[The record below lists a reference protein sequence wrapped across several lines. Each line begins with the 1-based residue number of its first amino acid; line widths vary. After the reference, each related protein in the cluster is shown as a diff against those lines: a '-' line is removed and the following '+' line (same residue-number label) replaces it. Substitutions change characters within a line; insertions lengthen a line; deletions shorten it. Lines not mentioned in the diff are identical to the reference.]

1 MAGAKREIDRFK
13 VKPSGIFAGWFSAR
27 VMVDED
33 GIVTEEPVPGEPVMG
48 QNCISLYKKNDR
60 RYTNG
65 TLMTEFCNLGTHTNY
80 RIYAQDCSPYAYVQ
94 TDLNAPKC
102 GYMEPLPEPAV
113 PPNPFGVANYG
124 LYREISACDNKG
136 VPIKLEIYRRNFAGA
151 KSTLKSFGAKPI
163 TISWKNK
170 EDDKFGRIRATDC
183 TIELISS
190 FDFELQQFYTEDQR
204 EFRVHV
210 IKGGALKFKGYLMP
224 TDSSEEFTAAP
235 YTVSLKCTD
244 GLGALKQISYP
255 VPIGSS
261 INIRQN
267 FVEILAYCL
276 ALTNLDLDIITGA
289 NLYAIGM
296 PNGID
301 DDPLAMA
308 YVNPLRMSKS
318 GVIMNCYEIL
328 DYICA
333 QFGALLVQ
341 ENGTWKFI
349 RQSELSNPVIRTRR
363 YNYKG
368 LFLYSEQF
376 KNLRAAA
383 CKNED
388 DISILDDSPFMRTGS
403 PYKRVEVKTKFGDVP
418 AIIYNGDF
426 ELWDGQNFNY
436 WTRFGGINVTQTE
449 VMLTTT
455 TGEFPTGNHAM
466 LFNERANSGKW
477 IEAAPIAALL
487 GDKLTLSY
495 SVSRTKDTQTIAF
508 PKPGYLFKMRIKIGE
523 YYLTNTDDEY
533 KWVTQLA
540 TVTNFVNNSKGD
552 ISNFNISF
560 DLPDIPT
567 GGNLIIQLYGF
578 QKVEQVKTAG
588 GRPGS
593 ADPNNPASTDYP
605 YAEVTDYNPIY
616 IDKFSIQK
624 RKSEDKK
631 QIDSILS
638 ISQQDGFYTTVPDQ
652 IELLFGDY
660 AEQLIISA
668 TGQVSTRPS
677 RAATSNGGVPPANL
691 TPDLY
696 AIYYNNA
703 FTTGWYEYGKTATGL
718 PIGLMLAKAIMKAY
732 QRPFRFLSSSF
743 LGANFSYLDVFN
755 VHLPN
760 NESFKKRVFALLS
773 ADYDIFKNELN
784 NAEYVEIFEKDA
796 VTIDITVPAYP
807 GDQTSPIIQNPNPP
821 VPTDAGI
828 FTDEFTPE
836 FK

>member
-60 RYTNG
+60 RYSPG
-65 TLMTEFCNLGTHTNY
+65 TLMTEFCNITTHTNY
-80 RIYAQDCSPYAYVQ
+80 RIYAQDCSPYAYTQ
-94 TDLNAPKC
+94 TDLNAAKC
-102 GYMEPLPEPAV
+102 GYVVPLPTPAV
-113 PPNPFGVANYG
+113 PPNPFGTATYG
-124 LYREISACDNKG
+124 LYRDIQTCDNKG
-136 VPIKLEIYRRNFAGA
+136 NPIKLEIYKRNFAGA
-151 KSTLKSFGAKPI
+151 KSSLKGFAEKPI
-163 TISWKNK
+163 TIGWKNK
-170 EDDKFGRIRATDC
+170 DDDKFGRIRGTDC
-183 TIELISS
+183 TINLIST

-204 EFRVHV
+204 EYRIHV
-210 IKGGALKFKGYLMP
+210 IKNGALKFKGFLTP
-224 TDSSEEFTAAP
+224 SDCTESFTAAP

-244 GLGALKQISYP
+244 GLGALKQLSYP
-255 VPIGSS
+255 VPVGSS
-261 INIRQN
+261 IDIRQN

-276 ALTNLDLDIITGA
+276 ALTNLDLDIVTGA

-301 DDPLAMA
+301 DDPLALA

-318 GVIMNCYEIL
+318 GVIMNCYEVL
-328 DYICA
+328 EYICA
-333 QFGALLVQ
+333 QFGAFLVQ
-341 ENGTWKFI
+341 DNGAWKFI
-349 RQSELSNPVIRTRR
+349 RQPELSNPIIRTRR

-368 LFLYSEQF
+368 FFLYSEQF
-376 KNLRAAA
+376 KNLRYAS
-383 CKNED
+383 CNSS
-388 DISILDDSPFMRTGS
+388 DISMMDESPIMRTGNA
-403 PYKRVEVKTKFGDVP
+403 YKRVEIKTKFGDIP

-426 ELWDGQNFNY
+426 EQWDGQNFNY
-436 WTRFGGINVTQTE
+436 WTRFGGINISQTE
-449 VMLTTT
+449 IKLATV
-455 TGEFPTGNHAM
+455 GGDFPTGNHAL

-477 IEAAPIAALL
+477 LEATPIAALL

-495 SVSRTKDTQTIAF
+495 SVSKTKDTQTLAY
-508 PKPGYLFKMRIKIGE
+508 PKPAYLFKMRVKIGQ

-540 TVTNFVNNSKGD
+540 TVTNFINNSKGD
-552 ISNFNISF
+552 VNNFNISF
-560 DLPDIPT
+560 DLPDVPT
-567 GGNLIIQLYGF
+567 GGDLIIQLYGF
-578 QKVEQVKTAG
+578 QKIEQTKTPG
-588 GRPGS
+588 GRPPS

-605 YAEVTDYNPIY
+605 YTEVADYTPIY

-638 ISQQDGFYTTVPDQ
+638 ISQQDGFYTTVPEQ

-677 RAATSNGGVPPANL
+677 RSATSNGGVTPANL
-691 TPDLY
+691 FPDLY
-696 AIYYNNA
+696 AIYYNKV
-703 FTTGWYEYGKTATGL
+703 FTTGWYEYGKSTTGL
-718 PIGLMLAKAIMKAY
+718 PIGLMLAKAMMKAY
-732 QRPFRFLSSSF
+732 QRPFRFLSDTYT
-743 LGANFSYLDVFN
+743 GDNFSYLDVFN

-760 NESFKKRVFALLS
+760 NTTFSKRVFALLS
-773 ADYDIFKNELN
+773 GDYDIFRNELQ
-784 NAEYVEIFEKDA
+784 NAEYVEIFEKDTQ
-796 VTIDITVPAYP
+796 TIDITVPNYP
-807 GDQTSPIIQNPNPP
+807 GDVSSPIVQNPNPAAP
-821 VPTDAGI
+821 VTTKI